1 MHEYIMHKSNN
12 NAKSRNLFLALD
24 KENLIPADYR
34 SDVNTR
40 RKRRRAGHENSTS
53 IIVHKDATNNREKI
67 T

>member
-1 MHEYIMHKSNN
+1 MHKSDNNNN

-24 KENLIPADYR
+24 KENLIPVDYR